1 MTSTCHCNKE
11 KKERRRLFRR
21 FFQFIRWA
29 TPGVVLALIP
39 KCPVCLAGYIA
50 LGTGLGVSI
59 TTAKY
64 LRWGLILLCCA
75 SLLYFLAKR
84 LPALLSS
91 SKNNSGI
98 SPDK

>member
-1 MTSTCHCNKE
+1 MTTSCPCNHE

-21 FFQFIRWA
+21 FFSFIRWA

-50 LGTGLGVSI
+50 VATGFGVSI

-64 LRWGLILLCCA
+64 LRWGLILLCCI
-75 SLLYFLAKR
+75 SLIYFLAKR
-84 LPALLSS
+84 LPVFLSPR
-91 SKNNSGI
+91 KNNTG
-98 SPDK
+98 PLP